1 MQSAAA
7 RQLARRCGAG
17 RTALVQQR
25 SNSFIKQVMDQVKKD
40 MEADPKLK
48 KDWEKVQQQSKRM
61 AERGATVE
69 ERMSEFGDR
78 FKSASMSTSEVLSRW
93 KDKATGSMSAASD
106 KMNEASE
113 QNESLKKAREF
124 MKARSESASESSR
137 AVFGKTKDVFGNVM
151 DSSSKVFSWVSDADK
166 KAEKTKQ
173 WKEGRHAMSA
183 AAAAKAAAEEEAAAQ
198 AAAAATDKATGTAA
212 EGAAAGQEE
221 AARPGPAPEPESAL
235 VVSEARGSSWDR
247 FGAGLRDMPF
257 LSSVFENPLFDRLFG
272 ESEIAASIREMK
284 EVDYNF
290 HLEEFAEDMEYIVA
304 PHIIRTYLEGDQE
317 ALEKHCG
324 EAAFAAVNA
333 SIKARKLQKLTL
345 DPAILAGPKELQLV
359 SAKLNDK
366 GPPSFIWTFQ
376 MQQVNCLR
384 DATDEVIEGAVDDI
398 RMVCYAMAV
407 NRHPNIE
414 KDLDLQYPWQIS
426 ELAILWNQPC
436 F

>member
-1 MQSAAA
+1 
-7 RQLARRCGAG
+7 
-17 RTALVQQR
+17 V
-25 SNSFIKQVMDQVKKD
+25 
-40 MEADPKLK
+40 
-48 KDWEKVQQQSKRM
+48 
-61 AERGATVE
+61 
-69 ERMSEFGDR
+69 
-78 FKSASMSTSEVLSRW
+78 
-93 KDKATGSMSAASD
+93 
-106 KMNEASE
+106 
-113 QNESLKKAREF
+113 
-124 MKARSESASESSR
+124 
-137 AVFGKTKDVFGNVM
+137 
-151 DSSSKVFSWVSDADK
+151 
-166 KAEKTKQ
+166 KTKQ
-173 WKEGRHAMSA
+173 WKEGRAAMSA
-183 AAAAKAAAEEEAAAQ
+183 AAKEAADKEEAAK
-198 AAAAATDKATGTAA
+198 AAATDKATSATA
-212 EGAAAGQEE
+212 EGAAAGKEEE
-221 AARPGPAPEPESAL
+221 AAKPAAEPESAL

-284 EVDYNF
+284 EMDYNF
-290 HLEEFAEDMEYIVA
+290 HLEEFAEDMEYLVA
-304 PHIIRTYLEGDQE
+304 PHIIRTYLEGNQE

-324 EAAFAAVNA
+324 EAAFVSVNA

-345 DPAILAGPKELQLV
+345 DPAILAGPKEMQLV

-384 DATDEVIEGAVDDI
+384 DANEEVIEGAVDDI

-414 KDLDLQYPWQIS
+414 KELDLEYPWQIS